1 MIIKKIVFIWGTNS
15 VLLLSFASAE
25 VNGGIFSA
33 QWTNLALILSNT
45 HNTQFNR
52 GYVVYTRADYLL
64 LCRVKFPME
73 YTVKPYLEKLKEAGY
88 LQVSLEMSLANR
100 KVSEYSA
107 LNTNAREGIYISK
120 SKPD

>member
-1 MIIKKIVFIWGTNS
+1 MIIKRIVFILGTNS

-25 VNGGIFSA
+25 VNGGVVSA

-107 LNTNAREGIYISK
+107 LKI
-120 SKPD
+120 